1 MVFVNDSYQKHLED
15 FDRIKQNAADLI
27 RDNTKRMGVMRD
39 WKTHIRSILMAVRSE
54 FVEWVP
60 PTYARGKITSTT
72 IVLKDILS

>member
-54 FVEWVP
+54 FIEWVDSF
-60 PTYARGKITSTT
+60 TN
-72 IVLKDILS
+72 